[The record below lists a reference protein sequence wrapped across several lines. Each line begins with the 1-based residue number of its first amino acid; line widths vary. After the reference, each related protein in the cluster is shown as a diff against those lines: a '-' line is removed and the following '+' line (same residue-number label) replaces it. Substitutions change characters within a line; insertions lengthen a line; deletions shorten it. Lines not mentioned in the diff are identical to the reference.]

1 MFVVKIVI
9 ILAIIF
15 ILSFLGIYWLV
26 RTVDNKNESKDSV
39 LTLLSVTFVFSI
51 LSTLFFAF
59 VLFVII
65 GSTSVVNKV
74 FSLSLTTNQL
84 VTIGI
89 SIFIYSL
96 TLDNVLEKV
105 FEYLFNKSMLAI
117 VVLTLSRMVSFYII
131 GFLLKLNETTNITIS
146 VGVSLILLVVD
157 GLYYYR
163 DQSKVKE

>member
-1 MFVVKIVI
+1 VLI
-9 ILAIIF
+9 IIF

-117 VVLTLSRMVSFYII
+117 VVLTLSRIVSFYII

>member
-1 MFVVKIVI
+1 MNIFVVLI
-9 ILAIIF
+9 IIF

>member
-1 MFVVKIVI
+1 MNIFVVLI
-9 ILAIIF
+9 IIF

-117 VVLTLSRMVSFYII
+117 VVLTLSRIVSFYII